1 MKSKNSFESGDLTD
15 NMFYILLSLI
25 KPRHGYRIMQ
35 FIREE
40 TDGKIV
46 IGPATMYTT
55 LQKLQEYNLIE
66 EVEGDDNKKVYIATE
81 EGRRLLEENIQRR
94 KKIVELAEKII
105 KEGKE

>member
-40 TDGKIV
+40 TDGKVV

>member
-1 MKSKNSFESGDLTD
+1 
-15 NMFYILLSLI
+15 MFYILLSLI

-40 TDGKIV
+40 TDGKVV

>member
-1 MKSKNSFESGDLTD
+1 
-15 NMFYILLSLI
+15 
-25 KPRHGYRIMQ
+25 MQ

-40 TDGKIV
+40 TDGKVV